1 MHNKVFWLSKPFLIE
16 LFLVL
21 EENKFN
27 LENLLKLAFGT
38 VILIVFVNYFRQ
50 QFYNNKI
57 GLISKI
63 KIFYSR
69 LKDVFFDFLILIH
82 PDNFDHRDE
91 FFRIVIWILLNLV
104 FYTFTFIIGIAYTF
118 FVICLLF
125 FIILILSTIYKWL
138 N

>member
-57 GLISKI
+57 GLI
-63 KIFYSR
+63 
-69 LKDVFFDFLILIH
+69 LILYHIK
-82 PDNFDHRDE
+82 NGNRFG
-91 FFRIVIWILLNLV
+91 
-104 FYTFTFIIGIAYTF
+104 II
-118 FVICLLF
+118 
-125 FIILILSTIYKWL
+125 
-138 N
+138 